1 MAEAVAMP
9 ATGGHAPVSIR
20 DTVSGRRLVFVLVGV
35 ILGMLL
41 AALDGTIV
49 GTAMPT
55 IVASLGGLA
64 HYSWVFTS
72 APRFPASRTR

>member
-1 MAEAVAMP
+1 MEEAVAMP
-9 ATGGHAPVSIR
+9 PEHHHTTVSIR
-20 DTVSGRRLVFVLVGV
+20 DTVSGRRLAFVLVGV

-41 AALDGTIV
+41 SALDGTIV

-64 HYSWVFTS
+64 
-72 APRFPASRTR
+72 